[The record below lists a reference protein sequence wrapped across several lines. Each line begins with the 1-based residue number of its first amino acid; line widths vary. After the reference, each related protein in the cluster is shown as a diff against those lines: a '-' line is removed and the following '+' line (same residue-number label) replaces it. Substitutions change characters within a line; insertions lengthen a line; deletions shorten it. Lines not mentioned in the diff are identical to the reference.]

1 MPPNWSV
8 KRSFLRIL
16 LSGLSLLLIGSPV
29 LLAELREFTD
39 VKGRKIT
46 AELLG
51 LSGESKVNLRMESG
65 KMVTV
70 ALTRLS
76 KEDQDYIDSHPVSKL
91 SPVNIPE
98 KALVAVTDWNEKLQ
112 RDESY
117 FINIYCM

>member
-1 MPPNWSV
+1 MNRLSTTLY
-8 KRSFLRIL
+8 F
-16 LSGLSLLLIGSPV
+16 SGLALLFSGTSP

-46 AELLG
+46 AEFLG
-51 LSGESKVNLRMESG
+51 MNGESMVNLRMESG

-76 KEDQDYIDSHPVSKL
+76 KEDQDYIDSHPASKL

-112 RDESY
+112 RGRDAHWRLP
-117 FINIYCM
+117 